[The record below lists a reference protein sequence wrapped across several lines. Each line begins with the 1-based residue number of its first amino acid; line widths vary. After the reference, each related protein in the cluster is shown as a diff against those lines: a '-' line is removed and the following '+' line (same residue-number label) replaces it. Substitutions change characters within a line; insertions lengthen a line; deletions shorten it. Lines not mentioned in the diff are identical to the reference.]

1 MSIKRICAFI
11 IDFIIVTVI
20 YEIPFFILVM
30 IPLLKGQ
37 KGAVEFIMTIVFL
50 CEFFAYLLLVFKD
63 SFKFGSL
70 GKKILKLKIVERG
83 TNQPASLGKSILR
96 KVTCILSWVEFIV
109 YAAAGKRIGD
119 MLAKT
124 DVVEIPE

>member
-37 KGAVEFIMTIVFL
+37 KGAVEFIMPRVFL
-50 CEFFAYLLLVFKD
+50 CVFKD

-83 TNQPASLGKSILR
+83 TNQPASLGKRILR
-96 KVTCILSWVEFIV
+96 NVTWILSWVEFIV